1 MNYTLIR
8 GRPCRL
14 MWSHRDPTIR
24 KSGVGN
30 VFVKHLDK
38 NIDNKSLYDTF
49 SAFGNILSCKVMTD
63 EETGES
69 LGFGYVHYQTQE
81 AADNAIAKLNG
92 MLLNNKQV
100 YVGRFV
106 PRAERSQEVQFTNL
120 YVKGIPLDWDDA
132 QLTEF
137 FGEGG
142 NVTSAVIRRT
152 PEGESRGFG
161 FVNFESADEAKAAID
176 LFNGREVTPAT
187 DDEEAKSLFVSRA
200 QKKAEREKEL
210 KKKHEKLRQERI
222 NKYQGI
228 NLFVKNLDDSIGDD
242 ELREAFAEFGTISSA
257 KVMKNNDG
265 TSRGFGFV
273 CFSTQ
278 EEASRAVAEMSSR
291 ILGSKPI
298 YVALAER
305 REVRRAKLEQQHAQR
320 SANMRMQQAAA
331 GVPGAYPPQNGGPM
345 FYTGPQRS
353 NYSGYPQQMGIP
365 RPRGWQGQGPPPAMM
380 MGRSPGHPQ
389 QGNPQQM
396 PMAAQQP
403 VLMPQQAPVQA
414 QGGQDALTPSV
425 LARASPEQQ
434 KQLLGERLYPLIAKS
449 EPQLAGKITGMLLE
463 MDNGELL
470 NLLESQ
476 TALQEKV
483 VEAVQVLREH
493 ASEAQ
498 E

>member
-1 MNYTLIR
+1 
-8 GRPCRL
+8 

-305 REVRRAKLEQQHAQR
+305 REVRRAKL
-320 SANMRMQQAAA
+320 
-331 GVPGAYPPQNGGPM
+331 
-345 FYTGPQRS
+345 
-353 NYSGYPQQMGIP
+353 
-365 RPRGWQGQGPPPAMM
+365 
-380 MGRSPGHPQ
+380 
-389 QGNPQQM
+389 
-396 PMAAQQP
+396 
-403 VLMPQQAPVQA
+403 
-414 QGGQDALTPSV
+414 
-425 LARASPEQQ
+425 
-434 KQLLGERLYPLIAKS
+434 
-449 EPQLAGKITGMLLE
+449 
-463 MDNGELL
+463 
-470 NLLESQ
+470 
-476 TALQEKV
+476 
-483 VEAVQVLREH
+483 
-493 ASEAQ
+493 
-498 E
+498 